1 MPQSFGLTQR
11 LDPYKNYKFRLTM
24 GNRFY
29 FGGIRTGLFPSP
41 DIAEYRSGDDPSS
54 VVKLP
59 GRTKYEPIALNRGV
73 TQDPSFSSWA
83 SQVMNFGSSPGSEVS
98 LANFRKTIS
107 LEFYNEA
114 GQLVVTYRLN
124 GNMVSEIQTKPP
136 GVFHHILHPDGPG
149 TLQEQF
155 AAIFENS
162 LRRST
167 G

>member
-1 MPQSFGLTQR
+1 MPQSSGLTQR
-11 LDPYKNYKFRLTM
+11 LDPYKNYKLRLTL
-24 GNRFY
+24 GNRSY
-29 FGGIRTGLFPSP
+29 AGGIVTGLFPPP
-41 DIAEYRSGDDPSS
+41 DVAEYRAGDDPPAHPRR
-54 VVKLP
+54 L
-59 GRTKYEPIALNRGV
+59 GRTGYEPISLNRGV

-83 SQVMNFGSSPGSEVS
+83 SQVTNSASSLGSEVS
-98 LANFRKTIS
+98 LANFRKTVL

-114 GQLVVTYRLN
+114 GQLVVTYRMN
-124 GNMVSEIQTKPP
+124 GNMVSEIQAKPP

-167 G
+167 A